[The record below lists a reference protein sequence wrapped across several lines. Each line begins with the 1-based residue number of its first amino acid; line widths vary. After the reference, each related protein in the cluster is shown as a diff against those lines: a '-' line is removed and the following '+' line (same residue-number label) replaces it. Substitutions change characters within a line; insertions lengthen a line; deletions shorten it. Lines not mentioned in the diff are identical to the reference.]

1 MPRGPHKSQIKKH
14 VCQTHRPCTWSLIC
28 LWPYRSSCRR
38 CSAGSSCPNVF
49 RWTEPLEFPFP
60 DSLSRTWGACDS
72 PPRHHTAASSW
83 SLTRETKFT
92 LDEKKKTSDLN
103 VLLRGGKLP
112 PKVTLAV
119 KLLSKTGATSVIVK
133 DVNNKPKLPLSVR
146 PGSLRAVPRWDTS
159 CAEDSGSFGWRY
171 LNTHW
176 TNYTVF
182 RRHLC
187 R

>member
-92 LDEKKKTSDLN
+92 LDEKKNVWSECFTQRRKTSAKSNASCEVTVKNWSHIRD
-103 VLLRGGKLP
+103 RQGCQQQTKAAPQCP
-112 PKVTLAV
+112 PREPACC
-119 KLLSKTGATSVIVK
+119 
-133 DVNNKPKLPLSVR
+133 P
-146 PGSLRAVPRWDTS
+146 
-159 CAEDSGSFGWRY
+159 
-171 LNTHW
+171 
-176 TNYTVF
+176 TVGHF
-182 RRHLC
+182 LC
-187 R
+187 RGQREFWVAIFKHALNQLHSF